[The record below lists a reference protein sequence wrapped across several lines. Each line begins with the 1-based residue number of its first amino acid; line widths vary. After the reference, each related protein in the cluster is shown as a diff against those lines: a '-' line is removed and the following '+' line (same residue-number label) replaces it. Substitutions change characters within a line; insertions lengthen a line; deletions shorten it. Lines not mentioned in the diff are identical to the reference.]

1 LGNTL
6 REFLEAP
13 PRRSYASKKPA
24 ATVYSSSG
32 GTLVQKIPLVA
43 VILFL
48 LTTVAA
54 AQEPKGNVFFGYSY
68 QRTDLVSNNGV
79 NLNGWEGS
87 LEGKVLPWVGIVA
100 DVSGHYGSD
109 ADASVY
115 TFLFGPRVAVSVG
128 KLTPFAHAL
137 FGAGH
142 ESLNAVSASDTSF
155 ATALGGGVDYK
166 LIPAV
171 GWRFQ
176 GDFVQTRF
184 FSNTQ
189 NDFRFSTGIVLHF

>member
-1 LGNTL
+1 MDRMPT
-6 REFLEAP
+6 P
-13 PRRSYASKKPA
+13 ASTP
-24 ATVYSSSG
+24 Y
-32 GTLVQKIPLVA
+32 
-43 VILFL
+43 
-48 LTTVAA
+48 
-54 AQEPKGNVFFGYSY
+54 
-68 QRTDLVSNNGV
+68 
-79 NLNGWEGS
+79 
-87 LEGKVLPWVGIVA
+87 
-100 DVSGHYGSD
+100 
-109 ADASVY
+109 
-115 TFLFGPRVAVSVG
+115 LFGPRVSVSVG

-155 ATALGGGVDYK
+155 ATALGGGADYK
-166 LIPAV
+166 QIPAV

>member
-1 LGNTL
+1 V
-6 REFLEAP
+6 
-13 PRRSYASKKPA
+13 RR
-24 ATVYSSSG
+24 
-32 GTLVQKIPLVA
+32 
-43 VILFL
+43 
-48 LTTVAA
+48 AA
-54 AQEPKGNVFFGYSY
+54 AAVVVTVVLFVGGASAQKGNVFFGYSY
-68 QRTDLVSNNGV
+68 QRTDLVSNARV

-87 LEGKVLPWVGIVA
+87 LEGKLLPWVGIVG
-100 DVSGHYGSD
+100 DFSGHYGSD
-109 ADASVY
+109 ADARVY
-115 TFLFGPRVAVSVG
+115 TFLFGPRVSVSVG

-142 ESLNAVSASDTSF
+142 ESLNAVSASDTAF

-176 GDFVQTRF
+176 GDYVQTRF

-189 NDFRFSTGIVLHF
+189 NDFRFSTGIVLRF

>member
-1 LGNTL
+1 
-6 REFLEAP
+6 
-13 PRRSYASKKPA
+13 
-24 ATVYSSSG
+24 
-32 GTLVQKIPLVA
+32 VQKIPLVA

-48 LTTVAA
+48 LTTAAA
-54 AQEPKGNVFFGYSY
+54 AQGPKGNVFFGYSY
-68 QRTDLVSNNGV
+68 QRTDLASNNGV

-115 TFLFGPRVAVSVG
+115 TFLFGPRVSVSVG
-128 KLTPFAHAL
+128 KLTPFAHAM